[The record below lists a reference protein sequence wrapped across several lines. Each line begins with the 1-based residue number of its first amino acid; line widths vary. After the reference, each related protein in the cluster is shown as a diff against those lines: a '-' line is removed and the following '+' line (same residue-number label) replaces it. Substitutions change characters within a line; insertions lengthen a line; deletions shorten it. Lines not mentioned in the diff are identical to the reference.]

1 MSFGKFIISKQF
13 FKHALLAV
21 SIIVVLLVGLNQIL
35 REYTNQGETWEVPDL
50 KGLNEAQVKRILM
63 NHSMRFEIIDSIFS
77 PGDQPGVVVDQV
89 PSSGAKVK
97 EGRKLFLTIN
107 ALSPRLVKVPD
118 IKYSS
123 LRQAKSYLKAIGLTV
138 GKLMYAPSENENMVM
153 EMFFNKKSINAGD
166 DVPFGAVIDVVVGRI
181 STDKVVVPS
190 LIGLS
195 EEEAKISLASYS
207 LNLGS
212 VVRDSSV
219 AEEGGD
225 TIPYVFKQQPVDV
238 PVFLGTSV
246 DVWLTFKS
254 QAAMDSLVVYGVNL
268 E

>member
-1 MSFGKFIISKQF
+1 MSLGKFIVSKQF
-13 FKHALLAV
+13 FIHAFIAV
-21 SIIVVLLVGLNQIL
+21 AVVVILLVGLNQIL
-35 REYTNQGETWEVPDL
+35 RVYTNQGVAWDVPDL
-50 KGLNEAQVKRILM
+50 KGLNEVQVKRVLDS
-63 NHSMRFEIIDSIFS
+63 HGMRFEIIDSIFS
-77 PGDQPGVVVDQV
+77 PEDLPGAVVEQV
-89 PSSGAKVK
+89 PTAGSKVK

-123 LRQAKSYLKAIGLTV
+123 LRQAKSYLKGIGLTI

-153 EMFFNKKSINAGD
+153 ELFFHQKPIDAGD
-166 DVPFGAVIDVVVGRI
+166 DVPFGAAIDLVVGRKSSETI
-181 STDKVVVPS
+181 MVPD
-190 LIGLS
+190 LTGLS
-195 EEEAKISLASYS
+195 VDEARVRLASSS

-212 VVRDSSV
+212 IVRDTSV

-225 TIPYVFKQQPVDV
+225 TIPYVFKQHPVDMA
-238 PVFLGTSV
+238 VFMGTSV
-246 DVWLTFKS
+246 DVWLTFKK